1 MIAAAHLIMYATT
14 NKEVIENAVVATFIL
29 EIDDYYFKFLITDMI
44 KMDMKAIPALG
55 IAPGIGMSQADATW
69 QYLGSYVLVTTLAL
83 GALSLSIGWCDQHGD
98 QTIPM
103 AIVIFLVPLSLI
115 VGSLTYQS
123 TKPWKRPAT
132 NTRAAKEYAPL
143 AYRGWRELPPPRD
156 EEEGNE
162 EETREAEGPLSR
174 SQSGKIAP
182 TVDGVH
188 SEQGPRKFS
197 RRRPG
202 GYIEDRRERERRE
215 KDKNL
220 TVVREGEWAYG
231 KNNQDGTQEGR
242 RA

>member
-1 MIAAAHLIMYATT
+1 MVPVVGLSRKFRWFIRFYCIGLRLAIATYTMIAAAHLIMYATT

-143 AYRGWRELPPPRD
+143 AYRHWKELPPPRD

-162 EETREAEGPLSR
+162 EETREAEGPNSR
-174 SQSGKIAP
+174 SQSGKITP

-188 SEQGPRKFS
+188 SEQGP
-197 RRRPG
+197 
-202 GYIEDRRERERRE
+202 
-215 KDKNL
+215 
-220 TVVREGEWAYG
+220 
-231 KNNQDGTQEGR
+231 
-242 RA
+242 